1 MNRIIN
7 PAIFHDYDIR
17 GVYPT
22 ELNEETYFI
31 LGQSIATY
39 LKVKEIA
46 VGYDC
51 RMSSPSLFKALTSGI
66 MDRGTDVINLG
77 QISTE
82 IHYFASGF
90 YRFPANII
98 ISASHNPAQYNGLKI
113 VTEGVNPLH
122 GNFGLPQ
129 IKALAIKNDFPRA
142 SQKGKMTK
150 KEVMDEWIKHSL
162 TFIQPEKLK
171 SLKVV
176 VDAGNGMGG
185 ISWQKIIGKTPVE
198 IIPLYFEPDGHFPH
212 HLADPLKKENTLDL
226 KKAIAEH
233 QADLGF
239 ALDGDADRLFVMDE
253 KGNMLGGSVTTA
265 ILAMWML
272 QKYGSSTVLYNA
284 VCGRI
289 VPEVIKKYRGIPMR
303 VRVGHSFIKQYMKKE
318 NAVFAGE
325 HSGHFYLRDDFF
337 AESSLI
343 CGLLF
348 LEYLSKQ
355 NKPLSQIVSA
365 LDKYPSSGEINFK
378 TADLSSVMKAVKE
391 YFKDAKSIDE
401 LDGLSIWYEDWWL
414 NLRPSKTEPLLRLNL
429 EANNKTVLYDKLRTA
444 ENLLLSLSC
453 TKT

>member
-1 MNRIIN
+1 MKTIIN
-7 PAIFHDYDIR
+7 PIIFHDYDIR

-22 ELNEETYFI
+22 ELNEETYFV
-31 LGQSIATY
+31 LGQAIATY

-51 RMSSPSLFKALTSGI
+51 RLSSPSLFKALTCGL
-66 MDRGTDVINLG
+66 MDRGVDVVDLG

-90 YRFPANII
+90 YHFPANII
-98 ISASHNPAQYNGLKI
+98 ITASHNPAQYNGLKI

-129 IKALAIKNDFPRA
+129 IKALALKNDFPQI

-150 KEVMDEWIKHSL
+150 KEVMEEWIRHALS
-162 TFIQPEKLK
+162 FVQPEELK
-171 SLKVV
+171 NLKVV

-185 ISWQKIIGKTPVE
+185 ISWQKIIGKLPVE

-226 KKAIAEH
+226 QKAITGNK
-233 QADLGF
+233 ADLGF

-253 KGNMLGGSVTTA
+253 KGNMLSGTVTTA
-265 ILAMWML
+265 ILAMWLL
-272 QKYGSSTVLYNA
+272 QKYRSSTVLYNA

-289 VPEVIKKYRGIPMR
+289 VPEIIKKYQGKPMR

-318 NAVFAGE
+318 KAVFAGE
-325 HSGHFYLRDDFF
+325 HSGHFYLREDFF

-348 LEYLSKQ
+348 LEYLSRQ
-355 NKPLSQIVSA
+355 NKSLSQIVST

-378 TADLSSVMKAVKE
+378 TADPLSVMKTVKE
-391 YFKDAKSIDE
+391 YFKNAKSIDE
-401 LDGLSIWYEDWWL
+401 LDGLSIWYEDWWM

-429 EANNKTVLYDKLRTA
+429 EADNKSILCDKLKSI
-444 ENLLLSLSC
+444 ENLLQSLGC